1 MDQNIYRSIP
11 SVDNLLSDSRLN
23 SLSESIN
30 RQFLVDII
38 REITD
43 EARNQIQKNQK
54 VFGQDQLIESI
65 INRVKYETSSWPLSV
80 INATGVILH
89 TNMGRAPLSNE
100 ALEAVKNASI
110 DYSDLEVNR
119 KTGKRGSRYS
129 VIANVLNRLTGSQ
142 DAIVVNNNAAAM
154 LLGLAAIAKGKEVIV
169 SRGEASE
176 IGGGFRIPD
185 VLVQSGAKL
194 IEVGTVNR
202 TYAEDYEKAITPKT
216 AAILLV
222 HRSNFQVV
230 GFTHEPRLHDIVQ
243 VGKSNGIPVLHDLGS
258 GALLDTIPYGLGHEP
273 MPQES
278 IEEGLD
284 LVFFS
289 GDKLLGGPQ
298 SGIIIGN
305 DALVAKLKS
314 HPLARAIRPEKM
326 TLAALHQTLLHY
338 IKGEALLKIPVWK
351 MISMPL
357 QHLDTRARKIVQEI
371 GQGAIVVDGFSTVGG
386 GSLPTDL
393 MPSKLISL
401 APTDKWKT
409 ETMITKLRDNDPSVI
424 ARIENDCVVFDLRTV
439 EPQKDIE
446 ITNAIRLL
454 I

>member
-1 MDQNIYRSIP
+1 M
-11 SVDNLLSDSRLN
+11 
-23 SLSESIN
+23 
-30 RQFLVDII
+30 
-38 REITD
+38 
-43 EARNQIQKNQK
+43 
-54 VFGQDQLIESI
+54 
-65 INRVKYETSSWPLSV
+65 
-80 INATGVILH
+80 
-89 TNMGRAPLSNE
+89 
-100 ALEAVKNASI
+100 
-110 DYSDLEVNR
+110 
-119 KTGKRGSRYS
+119 
-129 VIANVLNRLTGSQ
+129 
-142 DAIVVNNNAAAM
+142 
-154 LLGLAAIAKGKEVIV
+154 
-169 SRGEASE
+169 
-176 IGGGFRIPD
+176 
-185 VLVQSGAKL
+185 
-194 IEVGTVNR
+194 
-202 TYAEDYEKAITPKT
+202 
-216 AAILLV
+216 
-222 HRSNFQVV
+222 